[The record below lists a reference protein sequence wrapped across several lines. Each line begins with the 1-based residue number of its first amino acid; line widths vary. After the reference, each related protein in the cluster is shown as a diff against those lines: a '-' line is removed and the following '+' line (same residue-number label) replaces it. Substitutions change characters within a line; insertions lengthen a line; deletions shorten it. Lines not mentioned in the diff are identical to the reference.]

1 MQTKKIKDILV
12 FVNAKLR
19 VFGVLLVLAGL
30 GFIIF
35 NKSFSPKTKLYWFIP
50 DGMRADTDLLTVY
63 KWAQEGKLPNIK
75 KMMDK
80 GAYGYSIPDFPSHTP
95 VNFAA
100 LLTGTHPIVN
110 GISDG
115 PMRIE
120 GKTLEKP
127 SVGGFTSSA
136 KKVSP
141 IWTVLENAGKKVA
154 LLSIPGS
161 TPPELK
167 KGIVIRG
174 RWGNWGSD
182 DAALI
187 FEPTEKQ
194 AEMKDVGAG
203 FRLFYFQDTLTK
215 FVDQGNAKNP
225 SPIKSYSPIKEAKL
239 SAHGLDIFVFMT
251 DSTNDNKVNY
261 DTAVMSLKEDGSFFA
276 IVPQGQWTGWVP
288 VTLKYQDQSYDSN
301 IKLEAIKIWDNG
313 QFRIRVLYNNL
324 NKFVTMP
331 DSVAEQMTQSLG
343 PMVDFVDN
351 FPPQLIYEPEDKQ
364 TFLDETQMSLDYHK
378 AATDF
383 VFNTYKPDV
392 FLQDVYTPNQM
403 LTSRWW
409 MRYIDPKSKD
419 YGPELAK
426 PAMDDV
432 LKMYQGLDAII
443 GEALKHDDGH
453 TLFVLSSDH
462 GIILQSRVMALNN
475 LFAQKGWLKFSNNP
489 KTGEVVLDWKNTKVL
504 YLQTNNVYINPNGL
518 AGPYKRAT
526 GPEYEALRTE
536 VKDLL
541 LGLTD
546 NGVKAIPQ
554 VETWEDAPKFF
565 DVGSDRVGD
574 LVMEIA
580 PGYGFTEGATK
591 DGAVF
596 TDSLVSGNK
605 QAYDPK
611 TDGLQTPFV
620 IMGPGVKK
628 GYQMNQNI
636 SHIDQMPTIL
646 KLMGVKIPD
655 YVQGKV
661 ITDIFK

>member
-1 MQTKKIKDILV
+1 M
-12 FVNAKLR
+12 R
-19 VFGVLLVLAGL
+19 RL
-30 GFIIF
+30 GFYVF
-35 NKSFSPKTKLYWFIP
+35 LLLLLGGGYLLYTNYAKPKVKLYWFIP
-50 DGMRADTDLLTVY
+50 DGMRADEDLITVY
-63 KWAQEGKLPNIK
+63 KWAEEGKLPNIK
-75 KMMDK
+75 KMMDN
-80 GAYGYSIPDFPSHTP
+80 GAWGYSIPEFPSHTP

-100 LLTGTHPIVN
+100 LLTGTHPVVN
-110 GISDG
+110 GVSDG

-120 GKTLEKP
+120 GKTLDKP

-136 KKVSP
+136 KKVP
-141 IWTVLENAGKKVA
+141 AIWSVLEDAGKKVA

-161 TPPELK
+161 TPPEIK

-194 AEMKDVGAG
+194 AEMKDVGKG
-203 FRLFYFQDTLTK
+203 FRLFYFGDTLTK
-215 FVDQGNAKNP
+215 FVDENTSKTQVIN
-225 SPIKSYSPIKEAKL
+225 SYSPIKEAKMT
-239 SAHGLDIFVFMT
+239 AHGLDIYVFIT

-261 DTAVMSLKEDGSFFA
+261 DTAAFSLKDDGSVFSV
-276 IVPQGQWTGWVP
+276 VPQGGWTDWIP
-288 VTLKYQDQSYDSN
+288 VTLKLQDQSYASN
-301 IKLEAIKIWDNG
+301 IKLKPIKIWDNG

-331 DSVAEQMTQSLG
+331 ESVAADMTQSIG

-351 FPPQLIYEPEDKQ
+351 FPAQLIYEPEDKQ
-364 TFLDETQMSLDYHK
+364 TFLEEAQMSLDYHK

-383 VFNTYKPDV
+383 VFNKYNPDV
-392 FLQDVYTPNQM
+392 FLQDIYTPNQM
-403 LTSRWW
+403 LSSRWW

-419 YGPELAK
+419 YSPEMAK

-462 GIILQSRVMALNN
+462 GMVLQQRVMALNN
-475 LFAQKGWLKFSNNP
+475 LFAKKGWLKFSNDP
-489 KTGEVVLDWKNTKVL
+489 KTGEMTVDWQNTKVIF
-504 YLQTNNVYINPNGL
+504 LQTNNIYINPNGL
-518 AGPYKRAT
+518 AGPYKRAS
-526 GPEYEALRTE
+526 GPEYEALRSQ

-541 LGLTD
+541 LNLSD
-546 NGVKAIPQ
+546 NGTKAMPQ
-554 VETWEDAPKFF
+554 VITWEDAPKFAE
-565 DVGSDRVGD
+565 VGSDRIGD
-574 LVMEIA
+574 LIIEIT
-580 PGYGFTEGATK
+580 PGYGFTEAATK
-591 DGAVF
+591 DGDVF
-596 TDSLVSGNK
+596 TDSLTSGNK
-605 QAYDPK
+605 QAYDPN
-611 TDGLQTPFV
+611 TDGMQTPFV

-628 GYQMNQNI
+628 GFKLTQNI

-646 KLMGVKIPD
+646 KLMGVSIPN

-661 ITDIFK
+661 IQEIFK